1 MKNKIIKINNISDI
15 AAFIREASKVD
26 GDVLCT
32 KGRYTVDGKSILG
45 VMSFD
50 TSTGFKVE
58 YPETAYSFDLYLK
71 NFEDK
76 E

>member
-1 MKNKIIKINNISDI
+1 MKNKTIKINGISDI
-15 AAFIREASKVD
+15 TSFIREASKVD

-45 VMSFD
+45 LMSFD
-50 TSTGFKVE
+50 TSTGFEVE
-58 YPETAYSFDLYLK
+58 YPASAYDFDTYLERFD
-71 NFEDK
+71 NE

>member
-1 MKNKIIKINNISDI
+1 MKNKTIKINGISDI
-15 AAFIREASKVD
+15 TSFIREASKVD
-26 GDVLCT
+26 GNVLCT

-45 VMSFD
+45 LMTFD

-58 YPETAYSFDLYLK
+58 YPETAYSFDLYLN
-71 NFEDK
+71 NFEEK